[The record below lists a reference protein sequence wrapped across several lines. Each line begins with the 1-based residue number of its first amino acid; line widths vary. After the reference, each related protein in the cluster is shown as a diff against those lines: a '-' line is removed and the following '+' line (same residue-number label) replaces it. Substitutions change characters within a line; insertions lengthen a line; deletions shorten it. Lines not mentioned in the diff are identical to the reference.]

1 MNLKIKFYTNKTIF
15 TVINDHLQIK
25 TKKYMNDDF
34 LALQMYQELINM
46 VNEFKYLGNIIS
58 NKGSNK
64 HNIKQRIKL
73 KIL

>member
-1 MNLKIKFYTNKTIF
+1 
-15 TVINDHLQIK
+15 
-25 TKKYMNDDF
+25 MNDDF